1 MHTRLK
7 SLATSKCRA
16 IEKKWCIGINCA
28 THARALSAYAP
39 VGARRLGDGVF
50 SGYVA
55 VRALLC
61 RSRSESSS
69 RGQQH
74 VRARTARL
82 DRTVHRTQ
90 SSIRESLACATE
102 LHGDGCRNRQHGTGV
117 SFEFSRG
124 AMGGIVDQRFDN
136 RPDAGVNI
144 VRAVTLRRALR
155 SAHAPAWSTISA
167 SIRVR
172 RLPSYHRHWESFTF
186 LTLTI
191 ERPPPDLNARLFRH
205 GYLFARTIGIAD
217 VAYVHRRHPNAATVS
232 ANHSFVQVPAKCRSH
247 EKPFV
252 DRQRLHG
259 VRCGSIFGCCAFPG
273 FPQSTTPYMR
283 AHDGASAD

>member
-1 MHTRLK
+1 MPAHSRHMHRSEHAGWVMASFRDTSPSVRYFVD
-7 SLATSKCRA
+7 LAANHPREGSSTYELEQHGWTGLC
-16 IEKKWCIGINCA
+16 IEPNP
-28 THARALSAYAP
+28 AYASLLRAQRNCT
-39 VGARRLGDGVF
+39 VMD
-50 SGYVA
+50 VA
-55 VRALLC
+55 IDSMA
-61 RSRSESSS
+61 
-69 RGQQH
+69 H
-74 VRARTARL
+74 
-82 DRTVHRTQ
+82 
-90 SSIRESLACATE
+90 
-102 LHGDGCRNRQHGTGV
+102 NV

-136 RPDAGVNI
+136 RPDAGVEKHPI
-144 VRAVTLRRALR
+144 QAVTLRRALR
-155 SAHAPAWSTISA
+155 SAHAPHVVDYLSLDVEGAETA
-167 SIRVR
+167 V
-172 RLPSYHRHWESFTF
+172 LPSTFPWESFTF